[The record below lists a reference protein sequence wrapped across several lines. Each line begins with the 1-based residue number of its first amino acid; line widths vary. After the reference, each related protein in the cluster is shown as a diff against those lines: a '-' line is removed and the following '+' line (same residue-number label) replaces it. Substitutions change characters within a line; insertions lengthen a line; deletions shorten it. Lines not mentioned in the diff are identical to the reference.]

1 MNSVQQ
7 IDELVKEYLL
17 FRGFSNTFRSFEQE
31 CRNDRDRGFQA
42 EKIIDELYSFITKSD
57 INGLLDY
64 WKYLNQRYFSRLDA
78 RFLGCVKKFETCL
91 LRYYLVYAIQQKR
104 EDIVFEFF
112 KTFGTELSGNAEWSK
127 WFGLPFSKN
136 PAADPNFEAYFTKQW
151 LETLT
156 VSLHNFLNTILQNM
170 PRPSLLCFNVD
181 RIHRREIESL
191 QNGIQV
197 LKHELENKD
206 QEIMS
211 LRQKMVQLRDT
222 AKTRRRVKSSFDSK
236 EKDNMHDSSRVL
248 NGNYLSSLPLSR
260 TSSNHKLEVGLE
272 INNNGIHLPEIFADD
287 RSMTPIS
294 EYDTDDTQELPGEDI
309 NPFTIMSQ
317 EIYCE
322 HNSGISF
329 VKFSHEGNFIAS
341 CDMDNVTRIWSYTGA
356 NTPCKINNPSSNV
369 LCLEWEARS
378 DKLLML
384 GTDERQVRIYNRESK
399 SIIHEFQMDEAFP
412 RVKQISCS
420 PAEPLFACSSSPK
433 KSLDDGSDGG
443 ATGALITWNL
453 KTMSIQD
460 SFTLNSSISKSGL
473 PVVPIE
479 TIKFNHNGQLLVTG
493 DKAGCVRIFDIR
505 SLSPI
510 MEWNLSGIGN
520 GSSKKGSGVICSSQF
535 SFDENSIYVV
545 DEAGD
550 LTQWSVHK
558 PGFIVS
564 QSQLP
569 GFPTSLINFNPT
581 PTAKSSFRKR
591 TASMSSVRSTKSN
604 RSTSS
609 VPTIMIANESTTFQQ
624 TSRVPMVA
632 FSGDTEHV
640 ACTCGFQG
648 VIYQTSTG
656 SQVQMLA
663 SHPHSP
669 PLTAVDW
676 TTTSANAILT
686 AASDGT
692 VRVTRMTT
700 ATNL

>member
-1 MNSVQQ
+1 
-7 IDELVKEYLL
+7 
-17 FRGFSNTFRSFEQE
+17 
-31 CRNDRDRGFQA
+31 
-42 EKIIDELYSFITKSD
+42 
-57 INGLLDY
+57 
-64 WKYLNQRYFSRLDA
+64 
-78 RFLGCVKKFETCL
+78 
-91 LRYYLVYAIQQKR
+91 
-104 EDIVFEFF
+104 
-112 KTFGTELSGNAEWSK
+112 
-127 WFGLPFSKN
+127 
-136 PAADPNFEAYFTKQW
+136 
-151 LETLT
+151 
-156 VSLHNFLNTILQNM
+156 
-170 PRPSLLCFNVD
+170 
-181 RIHRREIESL
+181 
-191 QNGIQV
+191 
-197 LKHELENKD
+197 
-206 QEIMS
+206 
-211 LRQKMVQLRDT
+211 MVQLQDT
-222 AKTRRRVKSSFDSK
+222 PKSRRKVKSFDPK
-236 EKDNMHDSSRVL
+236 DKDNIHDYSRVP
-248 NGNYLSSLPLSR
+248 NGNYSSSLPLSR
-260 TSSNHKLEVGLE
+260 TSSNNKLEVGLE
-272 INNNGIHLPEIFADD
+272 INNNNGVKSPEIFADD

-309 NPFTIMSQ
+309 NPFTILSQ

-341 CDMDNVTRIWSYTGA
+341 CDMDNIASYTGV
-356 NTPCKINNPSSNV
+356 NTPCKINNPNSNV

-399 SIIHEFQMDEAFP
+399 SIVHEFQMEEAFP

-420 PAEPLFACSSSPK
+420 PVGSLFACSSSPK
-433 KSLDDGSDGG
+433 KSMDDGSDGG

-460 SFTLNSSISKSGL
+460 SFTLDSSISKSGL

-510 MEWNLSGIGN
+510 MEWNLSRIGG
-520 GSSKKGSGVICSSQF
+520 GSNKKGSGVICSSQF

-569 GFPTSLINFNPT
+569 GFSASLINFNPT

-609 VPTIMIANESTTFQQ
+609 VPTITVANETIQP

-640 ACTCGFQG
+640 VCTCGFQG
-648 VIYQTSTG
+648 VIYQ
-656 SQVQMLA
+656 VINNVNVILYIQMLA
-663 SHPHSP
+663 SHPHTP

-676 TTTSANAILT
+676 TTTSANSILT